1 MSALLNS
8 AVTWLWVVTLP
19 SSLGMSL
26 NGSFSSSPLQLFSL
40 LLLRLSARQAAPM
53 FTNAAMVLI
62 AHIDIGA
69 IDSKACDQKRNP
81 CHDIIC
87 IMYDQLELY
96 ACIVENN
103 NIKF

>member
-1 MSALLNS
+1 MSTLLS
-8 AVTWLWVVTLP
+8 SVVTWLWVVTLP
-19 SSLGMSL
+19 SLLGMSL
-26 NGSFSSSPLQLFSL
+26 NGSLSSSPLLLFSL
-40 LLLRLSARQAAPM
+40 LLLRLLARQAAPM
-53 FTNAAMVLI
+53 FTNADLVL
-62 AHIDIGA
+62 AHIDISA
-69 IDSKACDQKRNP
+69 IDSKGCDQKRNP